1 MLNDLKNT
9 IIRSQRTQRNW
20 DLSQSIKDE
29 DLELFKI
36 AVSNCPTKQNRI
48 WYNVVFVKDRNVI
61 EKIYNT
67 TDGFTYTEKDTTTNS
82 QTLANL
88 LVVFCIDKD
97 VRDKVNKDDT
107 NNSKIS
113 IGIASG
119 YLNLVAHILNYKTGY
134 CACFDN
140 KEVNKILDIE
150 NSELILGIGHPDYS
164 KERREHHK
172 VKDFLYPT
180 FDKDIKVKII

>member
-1 MLNDLKNT
+1 MLNDLKN
-9 IIRSQRTQRNW
+9 IIIKSQRTQRNW
-20 DLSQSIKDE
+20 DLSQSVKDE

-36 AVSNCPTKQNRI
+36 AVSECPSKQNRI

-67 TDGFTYTEKDTTTNS
+67 TDGFTYRKNYSTTNS

-88 LVVFCIDKD
+88 LAVFCVDEDK
-97 VRDKVNKDDT
+97 RDKVNESDT
-107 NNSKIS
+107 NDSMMS

-119 YLNLVAHILNYKTGY
+119 YLNLVAHLLNYKTGY

-140 KEVNKILDIE
+140 KEVNKILDVK
-150 NSELILGIGHPDYS
+150 NSELILGIGYPDYS
-164 KERREHHK
+164 KDRREHHK
-172 VKDFLYPT
+172 VKNFLYST
-180 FDKDIKVKII
+180 FDKDIEIKII

>member
-1 MLNDLKNT
+1 MMIDLQKT
-9 IIRSQRTQRNW
+9 IIKSQRTQRNW
-20 DLSQSIKDE
+20 DLSKSIKDE
-29 DLELFKI
+29 DLDLFKV
-36 AVSNCPTKQNRI
+36 AVSQCPTKQNRI
-48 WYNVVFVKDRNVI
+48 WYNIVFVKDRNVI

-97 VRDKVNKDDT
+97 VRDKVTKSDT

-119 YLNLVAHILNYKTGY
+119 YLNLVAHLLNYKTGY
-134 CACFDN
+134 CACFNN
-140 KEVNKILDIE
+140 KEVNKLLDVE
-150 NSELILGIGHPDYS
+150 NSELILGIGHPDDS
-164 KERREHHK
+164 KDRREHHK
-172 VKDFLYPT
+172 AKDFLYPT
-180 FDKDIKVKII
+180 FEKDIKIKVI

>member
-1 MLNDLKNT
+1 MTDLEKT

-20 DLSQSIKDE
+20 DLSKSIKDE
-29 DLELFKI
+29 DLDLFKV
-36 AVSNCPTKQNRI
+36 AVTQCPAKQNRI
-48 WYNVVFVKDRNVI
+48 WYNVVFVKDRNII

-67 TDGFTYTEKDTTTNS
+67 TDGFTYTINDTTTNS

-88 LVVFCIDKD
+88 LAVFCIDKD
-97 VRDKVNKDDT
+97 KRDKVNKNDT
-107 NNSKIS
+107 DNSKIS

-119 YLNLVAHILNYKTGY
+119 YLNLVAHSLNYKTGY

-140 KEVNKILDIE
+140 KEVNKILDVK
-150 NSELILGIGHPDYS
+150 NSELILGIGYPDYS
-164 KERREHHK
+164 KDRREHQK

-180 FDKDIKVKII
+180 FDKDIKIKVI

>member
-1 MLNDLKNT
+1 MINDLKNI

-20 DLSQSIKDE
+20 DLSQSIE
-29 DLELFKI
+29 NQDLELFKI
-36 AVSNCPTKQNRI
+36 AVSECPAKQNRI
-48 WYNVVFVKDRNVI
+48 WYNVVFVKDRNII

-67 TDGFTYTEKDTTTNS
+67 TDGFTYTENDTTTNS

-88 LVVFCIDKD
+88 LAVFCIDKD
-97 VRDKVNKDDT
+97 KRDKVSKSDT

-119 YLNLVAHILNYKTGY
+119 YLNLVAHLLNYKTGY

-140 KEVNKILDIE
+140 KEVNKILDVD
-150 NSELILGIGHPDYS
+150 NSELILGIGYPDYS
-164 KERREHHK
+164 KDRREHQK

-180 FDKDIKVKII
+180 FDKDIKIKVI